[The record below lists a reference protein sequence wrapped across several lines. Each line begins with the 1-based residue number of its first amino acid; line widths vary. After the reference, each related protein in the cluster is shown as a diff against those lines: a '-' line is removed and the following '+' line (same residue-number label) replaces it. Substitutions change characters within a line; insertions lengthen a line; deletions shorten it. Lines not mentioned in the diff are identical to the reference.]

1 MVKNILQKKTDCL
14 KIVLYGPESSGKT
27 TLAKTLAAIY
37 NTSWVSEYARNYLQE
52 KWDKKK
58 EVCNLKN

>member
-1 MVKNILQKKTDCL
+1 MVKDILQKKTDCL

-27 TLAKTLAAIY
+27 TLANLSAIY

-52 KWDKKK
+52 
-58 EVCNLKN
+58 NG